1 MLFSQETKDFT
12 QRVLITV
19 TIVGVLLVMGLL
31 VKAST
36 WIFLLIFTG
45 VLLAIFLDGVACWI
59 SRHLPLSRGWG
70 LALIS
75 LLIPGILVGI
85 GFVAGPSIAE
95 QMDQLGQRIPQAFSG
110 LKQTLSQYTWGQT
123 LLSQVPP
130 PKQVL
135 SRFNLSSQ
143 LTSLFSTTFGALTN
157 TLIAII
163 LGLYMAVQPALYA
176 NGIVQLVPKKKHPHA
191 REVLHSIGRALRW
204 WLAGRLASMAV
215 VGILTG
221 IGLFALGVPLAL
233 ILGFI
238 AALLS
243 FIPNIGPLLSV
254 VPAVLVGLTAGPM
267 TPVYILLLYTGIQ
280 TVESYLITPIIQ
292 ERAVS
297 LPPALLL
304 SIQILMGYLVGIL
317 GLLMATP
324 LLVVVMVLVQKLYV
338 QDVLNESVPELG
350 KG

>member
-1 MLFSQETKDFT
+1 MLFSQETKKFT

-19 TIVGVLLVMGLL
+19 TIVGVLLVTGLI
-31 VKAST
+31 VKAAT
-36 WIFLLIFTG
+36 WIFLLIFAG
-45 VLLAIFLDGVACWI
+45 VLLALFLDGVASWI
-59 SRHLPLSRGWG
+59 SKHLPLSRGWG

-75 LLIPGILVGI
+75 LLIPAVLVSI

-95 QMDQLGQRIPQAFSG
+95 QMDKLGQRIPQAFNG
-110 LKQTLSQYTWGQT
+110 IKQTLSQYTWGQT
-123 LLSQVPP
+123 LLSQVPQ
-130 PKQVL
+130 PKEIL

-157 TLIAII
+157 TLIVII
-163 LGLYMAVQPALYA
+163 LGLYIAVQPIFYA
-176 NGIVQLVPKKKHPHA
+176 NGIVQLVPKKKHAHA

-204 WLAGRLASMAV
+204 WLAGRLASMAI

-221 IGLFALGVPLAL
+221 IGLFVLGVPLAL

-254 VPAVLVGLTAGPM
+254 VPAVLVGLAAGPM
-267 TPVYILLLYTGIQ
+267 TAVYIVLLYTGVQ

-338 QDVLNESVPELG
+338 QDILNEAVPELG
-350 KG
+350 KE

>member
-1 MLFSQETKDFT
+1 MRINQELKNFT

-19 TIVGVLLVMGLL
+19 TIVGVLLMVGLI
-31 VKAST
+31 VRDST
-36 WIFLLIFTG
+36 WIFLLIFAG
-45 VLLAIFLDGVACWI
+45 LLLAVFLDGVASWL
-59 SRHLPLSRGWG
+59 SKRLPFSRGWG
-70 LALIS
+70 LALVSI
-75 LLIPGILVGI
+75 LIPAILTGI
-85 GFVAGPSIAE
+85 GFMAGPSIAE
-95 QMDQLGQRIPQAFSG
+95 QMDQLSQRIPQAFSG
-110 LKQTLSQYTWGQT
+110 IKQALGQYSWGQT
-123 LLSQVPP
+123 LLSQIPP
-130 PKQVL
+130 PKQIL

-163 LGLYMAVQPALYA
+163 LGLYLAVQPALYI
-176 NGIVQLVPKKKHPHA
+176 NGLVQLFPKKKHPHA
-191 REVLHSIGRALRW
+191 REVLHSVGRALRW
-204 WLAGRLASMAV
+204 WLTGRLASMTV

-221 IGLFALGVPLAL
+221 LGLFILGVPLAL

-243 FIPNIGPLLSV
+243 FIPNVGPLLSV
-254 VPAVLVGLTAGPM
+254 IPAVLVGLSDGPM
-267 TPVYILLLYTGIQ
+267 TALYIVLLYTGVQ

-292 ERAVS
+292 EQAVS

-324 LLVVVMVLVQKLYV
+324 LLVVIMVLVQKLYV
-338 QDVLNESVPELG
+338 QDILNESVPELG
-350 KG
+350 K